1 MTLTLRSPKLLM
13 AALVVVATI
22 APTAPALSA
31 QADID
36 LLKSY
41 IGDWRGT
48 GKTTTA
54 NGTETVRCKLDITN
68 SAVTKIKY
76 NGRCTLA
83 GGNLSI
89 NGTMAYITERRRFEA
104 VMSSNTAFSGIAIG
118 KRRGRGIDFM
128 LRDRDP
134 ETGAEFQIDAGIA
147 LNGENINV
155 KFSVLEKATGR
166 KITASVPFKK

>member
-1 MTLTLRSPKLLM
+1 MTQTIRPTQLLM
-13 AALVVVATI
+13 ALLIAAATI
-22 APTAPALSA
+22 VPAAPALSA

-41 IGDWRGT
+41 VGDWRGR

-54 NGTETVRCKLDITN
+54 NGTETVVCKLDITD
-68 SAVTKIKY
+68 SAAAKIKY
-76 NGRCTLA
+76 SGRCTLA

-89 NGTMAYITERRRFEA
+89 AGTMAYIAERRRFEA

-118 KRRGRGIDFM
+118 KRRGRSIDFQ

-134 ETGAEFQIDAGIA
+134 ETGAEFQINAGIA

-155 KFSVLEKATGR
+155 LFSVLEKATGK